1 MTVLVGTAIGAVRD
15 AEQDVAKDVRE
26 VESKK

>member
-1 MTVLVGTAIGAVRD
+1 VLVGTAIGAVRD